1 MMKYE
6 KLTPIELLRELSLAF
21 GPSGCEGNVRDI
33 IKEYVTPYADEII
46 EDKLG
51 SLVAVYKRRVDP
63 APYAIDDEPVN
74 PDGKPDVSRL
84 MLQAHMD
91 EVGFMIKSVTK
102 DGYLKIAALSGKDP
116 RTLAARNVTVGDED
130 RKTIGY
136 FGLKPTHLGGTGE
149 FKDLYIDIGAK
160 DRDDALSRVQI
171 GDFGTYRSDF
181 VVFGENDTKIKGKA
195 LDDRLGCAILCL
207 VLRHLSETKAAL
219 PFDVCF
225 AFTCREEI
233 GGTSAQTAANL
244 IDPDMAIC
252 LESTAVNDLSGDCCG
267 YVGRQGE
274 GGCLSFMDRA
284 TIYDKELYEFIMEVG
299 RSRNIP
305 VQSKNYVSGGND
317 ARVINRSL
325 AGVRVAALSAPSRYI
340 HTASNVIDVRDYN
353 AMTELLKAVI
363 AALA

>member
-1 MMKYE
+1 M
-6 KLTPIELLRELSLAF
+6 
-21 GPSGCEGNVRDI
+21 
-33 IKEYVTPYADEII
+33 
-46 EDKLG
+46 
-51 SLVAVYKRRVDP
+51 
-63 APYAIDDEPVN
+63 
-74 PDGKPDVSRL
+74 
-84 MLQAHMD
+84 
-91 EVGFMIKSVTK
+91 
-102 DGYLKIAALSGKDP
+102 
-116 RTLAARNVTVGDED
+116 
-130 RKTIGY
+130 
-136 FGLKPTHLGGTGE
+136 
-149 FKDLYIDIGAK
+149 
-160 DRDDALSRVQI
+160 
-171 GDFGTYRSDF
+171 
-181 VVFGENDTKIKGKA
+181 FGENDTKIKGKA

-284 TIYDKELYEFIMEVG
+284 TIYDKELYEFIMAVG

>member
-1 MMKYE
+1 MKYE
-6 KLTPIELLRELSLAF
+6 NHTPIELLRELSLAF
-21 GPSGCEGNVRDI
+21 GPSGCEGNVRDM

-46 EDKLG
+46 TDKLG
-51 SLVAVYKRRVDP
+51 SLVAVYKKRKAVSD
-63 APYAIDDEPVN
+63 YSIDDEPLT

-91 EVGFMIKSVTK
+91 EVGFMIKSVDK
-102 DGYLKIAALSGKDP
+102 DGYLKIAPLSGKDP
-116 RTLAARNVTVGDED
+116 RTLASRNVTIGDEE
-130 RKTIGY
+130 RKIPGY

-149 FKDLYIDIGAK
+149 FKDMYVDIGAK
-160 DRDDALSRVQI
+160 DKDDALTKVQI

-181 VVFGENDTKIKGKA
+181 VLFGENNTKIKGKA

-244 IDPDMAIC
+244 VSPDMAIC
-252 LESTAVNDLSGDCCG
+252 LESTAVNDLSGDCYG
-267 YVGRQGE
+267 YVGKQGA
-274 GGCLSFMDRA
+274 GGCLSFMDRS
-284 TIYDKELYEFIMEVG
+284 TIYDKELFDFIMAVG
-299 RSRNIP
+299 KDKNIP

-317 ARVINRSL
+317 ARVINRALS
-325 AGVRVAALSAPSRYI
+325 GVRVAALSAPSRYI
-340 HTASNVIDVRDYN
+340 HTASNVIDARDYE

-363 AALA
+363 TALA

>member
-1 MMKYE
+1 MKYE
-6 KLTPIELLRELSLAF
+6 NYTPTELLRELSLAF

-46 EDKLG
+46 TDKLG
-51 SLVAVYKRRVDP
+51 SLVAIYKRRVEEKQ
-63 APYAIDDEPVN
+63 YSIDDEPLS

-91 EVGFMIKSVTK
+91 EVGFMIKSVDK
-102 DGYLKIAALSGKDP
+102 DGYLKITPLSGKDP
-116 RTLAARNVTVGDED
+116 RTLTARNVTIGDEE
-130 RKTIGY
+130 RKTPGY
-136 FGLKPTHLGGTGE
+136 FGLKPAHLGGTGE
-149 FKDLYIDIGAK
+149 FKDMYIDIGAK
-160 DRDDALSRVQI
+160 DKEDALTKVRV
-171 GDFGTYRSDF
+171 GDFGIYRSDF
-181 VVFGENDTKIKGKA
+181 IEFGENKTKIKGKA

-207 VLRHLSETKAAL
+207 VLRHLAETKASL
-219 PFDVCF
+219 PFDICF

-244 IDPDMAIC
+244 VKPDMAIC
-252 LESTAVNDLSGDCCG
+252 LESTAVNDLSGDKYG
-267 YVGRQGE
+267 YVGRQGQ
-274 GGCLSFMDRA
+274 GGCLSFMDRS
-284 TIYDKELYEFIMEVG
+284 TIYDKELFDFIMSVG
-299 RSRNIP
+299 QQEKIP
-305 VQSKNYVSGGND
+305 VQAKQYVSGGND

-340 HTASNVIDVRDYN
+340 HTASNVIDARDYT